1 MTFFQQDADAMNFQE
16 INTNGERRP
25 LQQLNYSGQEDD
37 KIQKKRKHIVQY
49 KQKYIY
55 KIKIVPNTKSFT
67 KLKYVP
73 NIKIH
78 TQSKYIHKIQ
88 NIYYQ
93 NTKYTHK
100 INAVNK
106 IK

>member
-1 MTFFQQDADAMNFQE
+1 MVREGHYSSSTILVRRMTKY
-16 INTNGERRP
+16 T
-25 LQQLNYSGQEDD
+25 
-37 KIQKKRKHIVQY
+37 QKKTYSIVQT
-49 KQKYIY
+49 KIY
-55 KIKIVPNTKSFT
+55 TCKIKILPNTKSFT